1 VLARPWQKG
10 RVGATS
16 EICREAD
23 HNPWRG
29 FAPLGLIRLLCNQ
42 LCLTQAHKCRAI
54 HRGVGMAVT
63 KASPPSVALTFPAV
77 NFTSVQHTSR
87 HKGAA
92 PSSNGSELDLALDWP
107 RNYLDPC

>member
-1 VLARPWQKG
+1 
-10 RVGATS
+10 
-16 EICREAD
+16 
-23 HNPWRG
+23 
-29 FAPLGLIRLLCNQ
+29 
-42 LCLTQAHKCRAI
+42 
-54 HRGVGMAVT
+54 MAVT